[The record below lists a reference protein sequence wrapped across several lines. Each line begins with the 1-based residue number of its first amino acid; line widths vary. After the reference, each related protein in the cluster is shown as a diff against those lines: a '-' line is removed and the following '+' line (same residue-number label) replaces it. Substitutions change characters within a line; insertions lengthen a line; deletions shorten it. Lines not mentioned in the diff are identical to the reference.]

1 MAKVL
6 VVDDEQNMRFILT
19 EFLTSGGHDVTSA
32 ESVPAARAVLKE
44 GNFDVVVAD
53 IILPGQSG
61 LDLLRIVRDM
71 GKHIQVLLI
80 TGVPTVETAADAM
93 RNGATDYLVKP
104 ITKPDI
110 LRAVGLAARVKALED
125 VRAKLEEA
133 DRLHSEQMELLVQ
146 RRTRELSD
154 TNAQLAK
161 AMEELKHTQMRLIEQ
176 ERLNAIGQMASGIAH
191 DFNNILMPIL
201 GYSEMLLSNS
211 GTNLT
216 QQERD
221 TALRDIYE
229 AAKEAKE
236 IVRRMRELYRP
247 KEEVPLQTVN
257 VRSLMERISRL
268 TEPAWKTQAQA
279 EGRPIRLVVSADE
292 SIAVT
297 GNEASLCEALTNLVL
312 NAVDA
317 MPTGG
322 TIDLIAETRDDRVTI
337 SVKDTGSGMPE
348 EVRRRCTD
356 PFFSTKGDRGTGLG
370 LSICYGVVRRHDG
383 QMEVVSAPGQGTTI
397 RIGLP
402 LASRPAPREA
412 AGKVEAVG
420 RKWRRALVVEDDAR
434 TRTTLARYLEGVVKE
449 VVLAS
454 GGQEAVDILGR
465 GSFDLVITDRAMPD
479 MNGDEVAK
487 AAKKASPGTPVVM
500 LTGFGD
506 LMHASMDL
514 PDGVDRILSKPVTA
528 FELMEALATLDIL
541 PELGPETTN

>member
-6 VVDDEQNMRFILT
+6 VVDDERNMRFILT
-19 EFLTSGGHDVTSA
+19 EFLTSGGHEVVSA
-32 ESVPAARAVLKE
+32 DSVPAACAILRE
-44 GNFDVVVAD
+44 GSIDVVVTD

-61 LDLLRIVRDM
+61 LELLRIVRDM
-71 GKHIQVLLI
+71 GRHIQVLLI

-125 VRAKLEEA
+125 MRAKLEEA
-133 DRLHSEQMELLVQ
+133 DRLHSEQLELLVQ

-161 AMEELKHTQMRLIEQ
+161 AMEELKNTQMRLIEQ

-201 GYSEMLLSNS
+201 GYSEMLLSDS
-211 GTNLT
+211 AVNLT
-216 QQERD
+216 QKEKE
-221 TALRDIYE
+221 TALHDIYE

-257 VRSLMERISRL
+257 VRGLMERISRL
-268 TEPAWKTQAQA
+268 TEPAWRTQAQA
-279 EGRPIRLVVSADE
+279 EGRPIKLLVSADE

-312 NAVDA
+312 NSVDA

-322 TIDLIAETRDDRVTI
+322 TIDLMAETRDDRAII

-397 RIGLP
+397 RISLP
-402 LASRPAPREA
+402 LASRPAPQEA
-412 AGKVEAVG
+412 AAKTEAVG
-420 RKWRRALVVEDDAR
+420 RKWRRALIVDDDSR
-434 TRTTLARYLEGVVKE
+434 TRSTLARYLDGVVKE

-454 GGQEAVDILGR
+454 SGREAVDILGR
-465 GSFDLVITDRAMPD
+465 QSFDLVVTDRAMPD
-479 MNGDEVAK
+479 INGDDVAK

-528 FELMEALATLDIL
+528 FELMEALAALDIM
-541 PELGPETTN
+541 PEVNPDPGG